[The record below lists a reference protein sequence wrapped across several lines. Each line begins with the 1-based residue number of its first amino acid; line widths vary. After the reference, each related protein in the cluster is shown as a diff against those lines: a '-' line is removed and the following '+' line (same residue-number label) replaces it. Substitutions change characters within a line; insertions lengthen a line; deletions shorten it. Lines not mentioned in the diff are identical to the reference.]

1 MGRPISFRDRIAPH
15 LSAVAYT
22 PGDWTAANCREGV
35 AFTSFSIRITVVMWL
50 LLVDPFCP
58 TGNWAKLP
66 QKLHCV
72 AKIAH
77 SVNKVK
83 IAWRKDHNFLG
94 RLAISFSFNLAIH
107 CTSKNVV
114 PSRNFNFSRIQAS
127 IQLYVY
133 MWIFCIIVCDF
144 PAVS

>member
-1 MGRPISFRDRIAPH
+1 MNVSSGT
-15 LSAVAYT
+15 LK
-22 PGDWTAANCREGV
+22 
-35 AFTSFSIRITVVMWL
+35 
-50 LLVDPFCP
+50 P
-58 TGNWAKLP
+58 TIPYHTKLP

-114 PSRNFNFSRIQAS
+114 PSRNFNFSKIQAS
-127 IQLYVY
+127 SVASSGVLMCRVGH
-133 MWIFCIIVCDF
+133 
-144 PAVS
+144 